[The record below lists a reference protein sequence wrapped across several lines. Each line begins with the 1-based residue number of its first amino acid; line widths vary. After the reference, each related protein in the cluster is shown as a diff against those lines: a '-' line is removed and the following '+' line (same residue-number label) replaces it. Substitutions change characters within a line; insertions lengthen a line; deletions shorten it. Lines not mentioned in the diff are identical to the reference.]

1 MHLISGEVDLYR
13 ILQVDRAAHP
23 RVLQA
28 AYRALATIYH
38 PDQTRTGSHD
48 EMALINRAYAILRD
62 PAQRQAHDRR
72 HALLEPAAAA
82 SEPVAAPTPEPVGI
96 SVPPTAPG
104 AGSALSYGRYAGWTL
119 DQLVRTDPDYLRWLS
134 RHTSGLRYRAE
145 IERLLAG
152 TPTRQP
158 AASLRRAACRR

>member
-1 MHLISGEVDLYR
+1 MHLNSGEVDLYR
-13 ILQVDRAAHP
+13 ILQVDKAAHP

-62 PAQRQAHDRR
+62 PAQRLAHDRR
-72 HALLEPAAAA
+72 HATAETMPIAA
-82 SEPVAAPTPEPVGI
+82 EPVGAPMPAPVAI
-96 SVPPTAPG
+96 PIPPTAPG
-104 AGSALSYGRYAGWTL
+104 AGSTLPHGRYAGWTL

-152 TPTRQP
+152 TSTRPP